1 LTCLAFFHP
10 PFSLSFS
17 HPPPPLSYSSTLLNA
32 LYVFFLVAT
41 YGALLLFIGR
51 PLLTRYMDRAAR
63 AESETLQSS
72 LLALTFMA
80 IFLSAFF
87 TVRENGKKG
96 KVNGRVSATIA
107 LLLMPRLPFGSWFF
121 PLSLLFRTWP
131 ACTPSLAPF
140 SSDWL
145 SRSRIPLP
153 FALPRRL
160 RTLHR

>member
-1 LTCLAFFHP
+1 MTCLAFFHP

-32 LYVFFLVAT
+32 LYVFCLVAT

-87 TVRENGKKG
+87 TVRKNGEKG
-96 KVNGRVSATIA
+96 KCQWKGIRNDCAPINA
-107 LLLMPRLPFGSWFF
+107 PPPPFCSF